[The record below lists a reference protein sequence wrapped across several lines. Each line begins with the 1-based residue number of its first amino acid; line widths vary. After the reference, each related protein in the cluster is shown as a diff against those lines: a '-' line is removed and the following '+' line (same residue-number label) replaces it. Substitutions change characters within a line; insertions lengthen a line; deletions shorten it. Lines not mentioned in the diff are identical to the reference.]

1 MHCWEAVKGK
11 RGRLLKAEKQL
22 TGGTG
27 RARAKVEM
35 DWQDVIRKVTPR

>member
-22 TGGTG
+22 TGGMG
-27 RARAKVEM
+27 RAWAKVEM